1 MTENKDFRILLLDN
15 ILINTEIIDTLGGK
29 YEITDKLEQLNQ
41 YLDIVEFKILFNNML
56 IGLGHLG
63 YTMYDLLKFY
73 ATGSSLPAGGTY
85 GSETVSINWSAT
97 DFLASNWEM
106 KNVNSSINIQRNIV
120 STFILDMIIEAIDSR
135 FNPDSTF
142 NPNQN
147 RDKDTF
153 TASNYLLENQKVPY
167 MASSANFIKFFKLN
181 RDSIIGKNISNAI
194 NTLEL
199 ENRIPSEYLAIFISL
214 KDDLKIFDLYDR
226 IVDMEED
233 IIEYTTD
240 SLELTYIKPLYY
252 IQNYLVL
259 YIIKYYVLSELLLRT
274 LLDTQENQGIS
285 SNSEIYKINENRET
299 TTENKVKDIAV
310 YNKQNII
317 NNNYNYDNV
326 LNDNVLNDNDVGLK
340 LNTDEISTLNDSFDS
355 PIGVNLINY
364 VYKIIKDMWLINY
377 LLEKNSKFLLSENV
391 IEINEQTQGSSIES
405 EIALDVLNTKV
416 ENINKN
422 ILELNQKNLNIQK
435 QYEKKRNMYYI
446 TIALVIIFI
455 FLNIYVIKNNKFESL
470 LTINIIIVIVILL
483 TKFFTL
489 IKKSYQT
496 LVKDLNN

>member
-1 MTENKDFRILLLDN
+1 MTENQDFRILLIDN
-15 ILINTEIIDTLGGK
+15 ILINTEIIETLGDK
-29 YEITDKLEQLNQ
+29 YEITSKLEQLNQ
-41 YLDIVEFKILFNNML
+41 YLDIVDFKIRFDNML

-73 ATGSSLPAGGTY
+73 ATGSSLPDGGTY
-85 GSETVSINWSAT
+85 GSEIDSINWSDT
-97 DFLASNWEM
+97 HFLASNWEM
-106 KNVNSSINIQRNIV
+106 KNVNSSTNIQRNIV

-135 FNPDSTF
+135 FNPD
-142 NPNQN
+142 
-147 RDKDTF
+147 KDTYQPTF
-153 TASNYLLENQKVPY
+153 TATNYLRQNQKEPY
-167 MASSANFIKFFKLN
+167 IASSDNFIKFFKNN
-181 RDSIIGKNISNAI
+181 RNSIIGKDISNAI

-199 ENRIPSEYLAIFISL
+199 ENKISSEYLAIFIFL

-226 IVDMEED
+226 IVNMEED

-285 SNSEIYKINENRET
+285 SNSEIYKINESRET
-299 TTENKVKDIAV
+299 TTENKVDTDV

-317 NNNYNYDNV
+317 NNNYNYDNA
-326 LNDNVLNDNDVGLK
+326 LDNNDVGLK
-340 LNTDEISTLNDSFDS
+340 LNTDEISTLNNSFDT
-355 PIGVNLINY
+355 PIGDDLISY
-364 VYKIIKDMWLINY
+364 VYKIIKDMWLINH
-377 LLEKNSKFLLSENV
+377 LLEKNSEFLLSENV

-405 EIALDVLNTKV
+405 EIALDILNNKV

-422 ILELNQKNLNIQK
+422 ILELNLKNLNIQK

-446 TIALVIIFI
+446 TISLVIIFI

>member
-1 MTENKDFRILLLDN
+1 MTENKDFRILLLEN

-29 YEITDKLEQLNQ
+29 YEITNKLEQLNQ
-41 YLDIVEFKILFNNML
+41 YLDIIEFKILFNNML

-73 ATGSSLPAGGTY
+73 GTGSSLPDGGTY
-85 GSETVSINWSAT
+85 GSETDSINWSAT

-106 KNVNSSINIQRNIV
+106 KNVNSSTNIQRNIV

-135 FNPDSTF
+135 FNPD
-142 NPNQN
+142 
-147 RDKDTF
+147 KDTYQPTF
-153 TASNYLLENQKVPY
+153 TATNYLRQNQKEPY
-167 MASSANFIKFFKLN
+167 IASSDNFIKFFKNN
-181 RDSIIGKNISNAI
+181 RNSIIGKDISNGI
-194 NTLEL
+194 KTLEL
-199 ENRIPSEYLAIFISL
+199 ENKISSEYISIFISL

-226 IVDMEED
+226 VVSMEED

-274 LLDTQENQGIS
+274 LLDTQENQGITS
-285 SNSEIYKINENRET
+285 SNTDIYKINRRRET
-299 TTENKVKDIAV
+299 TTENKVDTDV

-317 NNNYNYDNV
+317 NNNYNY
-326 LNDNVLNDNDVGLK
+326 DNVLNDNDVGLK
-340 LNTDEISTLNDSFDS
+340 LNTDEISTLNDSFYS

-391 IEINEQTQGSSIES
+391 IEINEQNQGSSIES

>member
-73 ATGSSLPAGGTY
+73 ATGNSRPDNSRNRTY
-85 GSETVSINWSAT
+85 GSEIESINWSDT
-97 DFLASNWEM
+97 HFLASNWEM

-135 FNPDSTF
+135 FNPD
-142 NPNQN
+142 
-147 RDKDTF
+147 KDTYQPTF
-153 TASNYLLENQKVPY
+153 TASNYLKENNKVPY
-167 MASSANFIKFFKLN
+167 IPSSDNFIKFFKLN
-181 RDSIIGKNISNAI
+181 RDSIIGKDISNAI

-199 ENRIPSEYLAIFISL
+199 ENKITSEYLAIFISL

-274 LLDTQENQGIS
+274 LLDTQENQGITS
-285 SNSEIYKINENRET
+285 SNTDIYKINENRET
-299 TTENKVKDIAV
+299 TTENKVDTDV

-317 NNNYNYDNV
+317 NINYNY
-326 LNDNVLNDNDVGLK
+326 DNVLNDNDVGLK
-340 LNTDEISTLNDSFDS
+340 LNV
-355 PIGVNLINY
+355 VNNVLSGITYDNQILTTY

-391 IEINEQTQGSSIES
+391 IEINEQTQASSIES
-405 EIALDVLNTKV
+405 EIALDVLNNKV

-422 ILELNQKNLNIQK
+422 ILELNLKNLNIQK
-435 QYEKKRNMYYI
+435 QHEKKRNMYYI

>member
-326 LNDNVLNDNDVGLK
+326 LNDNDVGLK
-340 LNTDEISTLNDSFDS
+340 LNTDEISTLNGSFDS

>member
-29 YEITDKLEQLNQ
+29 YEITNKLEQLNQ

-85 GSETVSINWSAT
+85 GSGTDSINWSAT

-135 FNPDSTF
+135 FNPDKDTY
-142 NPNQN
+142 Q
-147 RDKDTF
+147 DTF
-153 TASNYLLENQKVPY
+153 TASNYLKENNKVPY
-167 MASSANFIKFFKLN
+167 IPSSDNFIKFFKLN
-181 RDSIIGKNISNAI
+181 RDSIIGKDISNAI

-199 ENRIPSEYLAIFISL
+199 ENKITSEYLAIFIFL

-274 LLDTQENQGIS
+274 LLDTQENQGITS
-285 SNSEIYKINENRET
+285 SNTDIYKINENRET
-299 TTENKVKDIAV
+299 TTENIVDTDV

-326 LNDNVLNDNDVGLK
+326 LNDNDVGLK
-340 LNTDEISTLNDSFDS
+340 LNSDEADILNNSFDS

-416 ENINKN
+416 KNINKN

>member
-29 YEITDKLEQLNQ
+29 YEITNKLEQLNQ

-73 ATGSSLPAGGTY
+73 ATGSSLPDGGTY
-85 GSETVSINWSAT
+85 GSETDSINWSAT

-135 FNPDSTF
+135 FNPDKNTY
-142 NPNQN
+142 Q
-147 RDKDTF
+147 DTF
-153 TASNYLLENQKVPY
+153 TASNYLKENNKVPY
-167 MASSANFIKFFKLN
+167 IASSDNFIKFFKNN
-181 RDSIIGKNISNAI
+181 RDSIIGKDISNAI

-199 ENRIPSEYLAIFISL
+199 ENKIPSEYLAIFISL

-299 TTENKVKDIAV
+299 TTENKVDIAV

-326 LNDNVLNDNDVGLK
+326 LNDNDVGLK
-340 LNTDEISTLNDSFDS
+340 LNVDNNVLSGITYDN
-355 PIGVNLINY
+355 PILTTY

>member
-29 YEITDKLEQLNQ
+29 YEITNKLEQLNQ

-73 ATGSSLPAGGTY
+73 ATGSSLPDGGTY
-85 GSETVSINWSAT
+85 GSETDSINWSAT

-135 FNPDSTF
+135 FNPDKNTY
-142 NPNQN
+142 Q
-147 RDKDTF
+147 DTF
-153 TASNYLLENQKVPY
+153 TASNYLKENNKVPY
-167 MASSANFIKFFKLN
+167 IASSDNFIKFFKNN
-181 RDSIIGKNISNAI
+181 RDSIIGKDISNAI

-199 ENRIPSEYLAIFISL
+199 ENKIPSEYLAIFISL

-285 SNSEIYKINENRET
+285 SNSKIYKINENRET
-299 TTENKVKDIAV
+299 TTENKVDIAV

-326 LNDNVLNDNDVGLK
+326 LNDNDVGLK
-340 LNTDEISTLNDSFDS
+340 LNFDEADTLNNSFDS
-355 PIGVNLINY
+355 QIGVNLINY

>member
-1 MTENKDFRILLLDN
+1 MTENQDFRILLIDN
-15 ILINTEIIDTLGGK
+15 ILINTEIIETLGDK
-29 YEITDKLEQLNQ
+29 YEITNKLEQLNQ
-41 YLDIVEFKILFNNML
+41 YLDIVDFKILFNNML

-73 ATGSSLPAGGTY
+73 ATGSSLPDGGTY
-85 GSETVSINWSAT
+85 GSEIDSINWSDT
-97 DFLASNWEM
+97 HFLASNWEM
-106 KNVNSSINIQRNIV
+106 KNVNSSTNIQRNIV

-135 FNPDSTF
+135 FNPNNNNNKHT
-142 NPNQN
+142 
-147 RDKDTF
+147 
-153 TASNYLLENQKVPY
+153 TASNYLLENIKVPY
-167 MASSANFIKFFKLN
+167 IPSSDNFIKFFKNN
-181 RDSIIGKNISNAI
+181 RNSIIGKDISNAI

-199 ENRIPSEYLAIFISL
+199 ENKIPSEYLAIFIFL

-226 IVDMEED
+226 IVNMEED
-233 IIEYTTD
+233 IIEYTTN

-285 SNSEIYKINENRET
+285 SNSEIYKINESRET
-299 TTENKVKDIAV
+299 TTENKVDIAV
-310 YNKQNII
+310 YNEQNII
-317 NNNYNYDNV
+317 NNNYNYDNA
-326 LNDNVLNDNDVGLK
+326 LDNNDVGLK
-340 LNTDEISTLNDSFDS
+340 LNTDEISTLNNSFDTL
-355 PIGVNLINY
+355 IGDNLINY
-364 VYKIIKDMWLINY
+364 VYKIIKDMWLINH
-377 LLEKNSKFLLSENV
+377 LLKKNSEFLLSENV

-405 EIALDVLNTKV
+405 EIALDVLNNKV

-422 ILELNQKNLNIQK
+422 ILELNLKNLNIQK

-446 TIALVIIFI
+446 TISLIIIFI

>member
-199 ENRIPSEYLAIFISL
+199 QQIH
-214 KDDLKIFDLYDR
+214 
-226 IVDMEED
+226 
-233 IIEYTTD
+233 
-240 SLELTYIKPLYY
+240 
-252 IQNYLVL
+252 
-259 YIIKYYVLSELLLRT
+259 
-274 LLDTQENQGIS
+274 
-285 SNSEIYKINENRET
+285 SN
-299 TTENKVKDIAV
+299 
-310 YNKQNII
+310 
-317 NNNYNYDNV
+317 
-326 LNDNVLNDNDVGLK
+326 
-340 LNTDEISTLNDSFDS
+340 
-355 PIGVNLINY
+355 
-364 VYKIIKDMWLINY
+364 
-377 LLEKNSKFLLSENV
+377 
-391 IEINEQTQGSSIES
+391 
-405 EIALDVLNTKV
+405 
-416 ENINKN
+416 
-422 ILELNQKNLNIQK
+422 
-435 QYEKKRNMYYI
+435 
-446 TIALVIIFI
+446 
-455 FLNIYVIKNNKFESL
+455 
-470 LTINIIIVIVILL
+470 
-483 TKFFTL
+483 
-489 IKKSYQT
+489 
-496 LVKDLNN
+496 

>member
-317 NNNYNYDNV
+317 NNNYNYDNA
-326 LNDNVLNDNDVGLK
+326 LDNNDVGLK

-416 ENINKN
+416 KNINKN